1 MLKLGATTDREEE
14 WQKESDFETLMRAS
28 EIAVDKDRLQGAKD
42 FATQQKKKLDD
53 VLSAD
58 FLKKIGFKK

>member
-1 MLKLGATTDREEE
+1 MNFIESTDRENE

-28 EIAVDKDRLQGAKD
+28 EIVEDEKRLQGAKD
-42 FATQQKKKLDD
+42 FAAEQKKRLDD
-53 VLSAD
+53 VISKD

>member
-1 MLKLGATTDREEE
+1 MLNLGATTDREEE

-28 EIAVDKDRLQGAKD
+28 EIVVDKDRLQGAKD
-42 FATQQKKKLDD
+42 FAALQKKKLDD